1 LKLYEISAA
10 ILAAFDQTDD
20 NGELLPG
27 VEERLTELEGALN
40 DKADN
45 IAALMRTCEA
55 EAAAYKTEAD
65 RLGQLAGS
73 AAAKADRLKRY
84 LKAELERAGIA
95 KLDCPRFKLAIQ
107 KNSVP
112 SVILA
117 AGAEIPD
124 GFARIKRELD
134 TKAVIEAVKAGG
146 AIPDTISVVNG
157 THLRVR

>member
-1 LKLYEISAA
+1 MKLYEISSA

-55 EAAAYKTEAD
+55 EAAAYRGEAD

-107 KNSVP
+107 RNSVP
-112 SVILA
+112 SVAIA
-117 AGAEIPD
+117 FDAEIPD
-124 GFARIKRELD
+124 QFARVRRELD

-146 AIPDTISVVNG
+146 TIPDTISVIHG

>member
-1 LKLYEISAA
+1 MKLYEISSA

-27 VEERLTELEGALN
+27 VEERLTELEGELA

-112 SVILA
+112 SVAIA
-117 AGAEIPD
+117 FDAEIPD
-124 GFARIKRELD
+124 RFARVRRELD
-134 TKAVIEAVKAGG
+134 TKAVIDAVKAEQP
-146 AIPDTISVVNG
+146 IPDTISVIHG

>member
-1 LKLYEISAA
+1 MKLYEISAA
-10 ILAAFDQTDD
+10 ILAAFDQCDE

-27 VEERLTELEGALN
+27 VEERLTQLECELS

-55 EAAAYKTEAD
+55 EAGAYRAEAD

-84 LKAELERAGIA
+84 LKTELERAGIT
-95 KLDCPRFKLAIQ
+95 KMDCPRFKLTIA

-112 SVILA
+112 SVVLA
-117 AGAEIPD
+117 AGADIPD
-124 GFARIKRELD
+124 AFARIKRELD
-134 TKAVIEAVKAGG
+134 TKAVIETVKAGG